1 VSKPTIPR
9 SEVALVATAAFMVFT
24 RVAGF
29 SIVLPGFRDYGE
41 TLTGNATLVGTAL
54 GAYGLTFALAQLP
67 MGILSDRIGR
77 KPVLVLGS
85 ALFVAG
91 SAWAAVAGTIGQLIA
106 ARLMQGLG
114 AIGSTALAAVG
125 ETVPESRRTSAMALV
140 GIPAG
145 IGFLVGLIAGSILT
159 PKLGVP
165 GLFWVTAGLGA
176 LAVLPVFAIRFLP
189 PTPKEDAAGVR
200 RSLSL
205 PVMALAAAGFAT
217 NYALTTVVF
226 FLPDVQPMVLA
237 STLAIAFV
245 LMAVATQKIDKA
257 RLVALPIV
265 LSLAVVAV
273 AAPSYDMAPS
283 MRLLLLAGVAFFT
296 AHSVLSATLPSQVS
310 RLAGRSGG
318 RGHGIQT
325 VVAYTG
331 TFAAGPVAGHFADR
345 PEAAFIVLG
354 AVALACALLVAG
366 LLGRPSSPSFI
377 SEPS

>member
-1 VSKPTIPR
+1 
-9 SEVALVATAAFMVFT
+9 MVFT

-29 SIVLPGFRDYGE
+29 SIVLPGFREHGE
-41 TLTGNATLVGTAL
+41 TLTGNATLIGTAL

-67 MGILSDRIGR
+67 MGMLSDRIGR
-77 KPVLVLGS
+77 KPVLLLGS

-106 ARLMQGLG
+106 ARLVQGLG

-125 ETVPESRRTSAMALV
+125 ETVPESRRTSAMAVV

-145 IGFLVGLIAGSILT
+145 IGFLLGLIAGTLLT
-159 PKLGVP
+159 PTLGVP

-176 LAVLPVFAIRFLP
+176 LAVLPVFGTRFLP
-189 PTPKEDAAGVR
+189 PAPKEDAPGVR
-200 RSLSL
+200 RSLSP
-205 PVMALAAAGFAT
+205 PVLSLAAAGFAT

-226 FLPDVQPMVLA
+226 FLPDVKPGILA
-237 STLAIAFV
+237 ATLVMAFV

-257 RLVALPIV
+257 RLAALPIV

-273 AAPSYDMAPS
+273 AAPSYALAPS
-283 MRLLLLAGVAFFT
+283 MRVLLLAGVAFFT
-296 AHSVLSATLPSQVS
+296 AHSVLSATLPRQVS

-331 TFAAGPVAGHFADR
+331 TFLAGPVAGHFAGH
-345 PEAAFIVLG
+345 PASAFLVLG
-354 AVALACALLVAG
+354 AVAVACALLVAG
-366 LLGRPSSPSFI
+366 LLGRPLSPSFI